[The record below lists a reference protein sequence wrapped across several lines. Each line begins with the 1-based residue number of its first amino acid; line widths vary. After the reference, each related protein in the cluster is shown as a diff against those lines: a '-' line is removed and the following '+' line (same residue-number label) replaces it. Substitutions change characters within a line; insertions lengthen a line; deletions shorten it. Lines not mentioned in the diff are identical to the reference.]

1 THNQGFTT
9 TELAGAAILDL
20 KWGQLTNT
28 DFIDVESFEREVAS
42 QLNMPAEVQYRYRS
56 PYFKHVFGSD
66 EYSCGYYTY
75 LWAEVLDTDGF
86 ELFKEK
92 GIFDPETAR
101 SFRENVLEMG
111 GSEDPMELFIKFR
124 GRKPTPDALLRNR
137 GLIESKEL
145 NVNTPEHK

>member
-1 THNQGFTT
+1 
-9 TELAGAAILDL
+9 
-20 KWGQLTNT
+20 
-28 DFIDVESFEREVAS
+28 
-42 QLNMPAEVQYRYRS
+42 
-56 PYFKHVFGSD
+56 YFKHVFGSD

-124 GRKPTPDALLRNR
+124 GRK
-137 GLIESKEL
+137 
-145 NVNTPEHK
+145 